1 MNGAPGTP
9 SDDEDLPHPL
19 PGVVSAGL
27 SATGPQ
33 GPHGLWEGGAAAL
46 PEKELPAVR
55 PARFVEA
62 AVCERSILQR
72 SLSEGLDAIEAPK
85 GPGERPLG
93 AASPRLCSSFP
104 THTRLSDILHI
115 DSDED
120 EERSAINEL
129 LPLPPSPLLLNGE
142 PADGGG
148 PDDDDLFLVE
158 PELRL
163 QGAEGGPGDALVAE
177 PGLELDNSLEP
188 EVFLEVDEE
197 QTVTHDALPEAVAA
211 LEQEGAPGD
220 DPTSEMDSFSMATAP
235 QTAGSSSDS
244 GAVTMATAVVS
255 LVLQQELDLMNQ
267 FLSKNHSNV
276 AATS

>member
-1 MNGAPGTP
+1 M
-9 SDDEDLPHPL
+9 
-19 PGVVSAGL
+19 SAGL

-177 PGLELDNSLEP
+177 PGLELDDSLEP